1 MLGLV
6 GGAAEGRCRAPTKGD
21 VREKTRT
28 KKKTR
33 TCIQRNHRV
42 HCKDAGDVESQM
54 GFARAGEPGSGCS
67 QEERY

>member
-1 MLGLV
+1 MP
-6 GGAAEGRCRAPTKGD
+6 RADEMGI

-33 TCIQRNHRV
+33 TRLHRNHRV
-42 HCKDAGDVESQM
+42 HCKVAGDVASQM